1 MPLRLREIRN
11 QITTNDVEVLRHSLG
26 FVEERLR
33 EEQDRSKA
41 AETRA
46 TAILAVLGILAGLI
60 VPVATTIESVE
71 EMSRLFLYV
80 IYAATVLFLLKGIYY
95 AINILS
101 ITKQFRLTP
110 YSVYDFQSTN
120 LADVL
125 RDDVAATIWSY
136 EQAKDPNT
144 RKLFWLNRVQ
154 RNGVIAIVLYAFL
167 GVSLFVLREELMTL
181 PPWTTYATATL
192 TLFALL
198 LFDRI
203 AEAERFGI
211 WRRS

>member
-11 QITTNDVEVLRHSLG
+11 QITANDVEVLRHSLG
-26 FVEERLR
+26 FVQERLR
-33 EEQDRSKA
+33 EEQDRGKA

-71 EMSRLFLYV
+71 ETSRLFLYV
-80 IYAATVLFLLKGIYY
+80 IYAATILFLLKGIYY
-95 AINILS
+95 AIRILS
-101 ITKQFRLTP
+101 IAKQFRLTP
-110 YSVYDFQSTN
+110 YSVYDFQSAN
-120 LADVL
+120 LEDAL

-167 GVSLFVLREELMTL
+167 GVSLFVLREELMTS
-181 PPWTTYATATL
+181 PPWTTYATASL
-192 TLFALL
+192 TLFAWL
-198 LFDRI
+198 LFDRF

-211 WRRS
+211 WHRS